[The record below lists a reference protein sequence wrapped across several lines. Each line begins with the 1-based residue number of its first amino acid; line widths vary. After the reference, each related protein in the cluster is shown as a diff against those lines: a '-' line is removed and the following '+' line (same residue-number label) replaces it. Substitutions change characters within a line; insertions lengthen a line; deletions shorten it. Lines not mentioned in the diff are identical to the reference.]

1 MFAVFIDIDAY
12 HAKLMHEK
20 GKVTDVS
27 IFVAVGIRKAIRQSN
42 LMRVKFEVDELEGAL
57 RNF

>member
-1 MFAVFIDIDAY
+1 MFAVFIDAY